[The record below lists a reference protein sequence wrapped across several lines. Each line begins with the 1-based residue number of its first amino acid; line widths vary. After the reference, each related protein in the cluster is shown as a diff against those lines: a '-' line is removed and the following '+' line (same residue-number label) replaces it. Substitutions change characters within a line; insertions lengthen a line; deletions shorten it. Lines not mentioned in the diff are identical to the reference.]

1 MTKPSPATM
10 PKTKAVTTFV
20 FEPVG
25 WDLFA
30 PTQLAPPAG
39 TLVVKTQPS
48 GCPKNG
54 TMGHTY
60 VADAKTGDFLGLV
73 LLNSLRTAT
82 AAEKASL

>member
-1 MTKPSPATM
+1 MTKPSAM
-10 PKTKAVTTFV
+10 PKTKTPTTFV

-30 PTQLAPPAG
+30 PTALAPPKG

-60 VADAKTGDFLGLV
+60 IADAKTGEFLGLV
-73 LLNSLRTAT
+73 LLTSLRKAT
-82 AAEKASL
+82 KAEKEA

>member
-1 MTKPSPATM
+1 MTKPSAM
-10 PKTKAVTTFV
+10 PKVKAPAVFV

-25 WDLFA
+25 WDLYA

-60 VADAKTGDFLGLV
+60 VADAKTGEFLGLV
-73 LLNSLRTAT
+73 LLNSLRKAT
-82 AAEKASL
+82 AAEKASLT